1 MRHTKRPPETYTAD
15 EIKRLLAVCGRGRT
29 GARTRALI
37 VLLWRAGLR
46 ISEALSLRLCDI
58 ESRSCHTLRVGGGLD
73 PELITAPPIGV
84 WMLRVR
90 RGKGHKMRTVA
101 LDAWSWGWISPWLA
115 VRPHG
120 ATVLC
125 TLKGGPLTPDRVRH
139 TFRRLQRRAKLEKR
153 VHAHGFRHSYALEL
167 AREGVPMAVI
177 AAALGHSS
185 IATTTRYVAH
195 FGAPEVLERLSV
207 RVEPW
212 AGAAGPPPAGPV
224 LPAQASESIRSR
236 RPAPKASAGHKK
248 GTRTSA
254 RSVRPKRRT
263 GHVRSRRGRRSSG
276 RAA

>member
-58 ESRSCHTLRVGGGLD
+58 EARGHVAGNDGVSQPSIVAARV
-73 PELITAPPIGV
+73 
-84 WMLRVR
+84 LRVR

-101 LDAWSWGWISPWLA
+101 LDPWSWLWISSWLA

-120 ATVLC
+120 ATVFC

-212 AGAAGPPPAGPV
+212 AGAAGPPPAGPA

-236 RPAPKASAGHKK
+236 RPAPKASAGHTK

>member
-1 MRHTKRPPETYTAD
+1 
-15 EIKRLLAVCGRGRT
+15 
-29 GARTRALI
+29 
-37 VLLWRAGLR
+37 
-46 ISEALSLRLCDI
+46 
-58 ESRSCHTLRVGGGLD
+58 
-73 PELITAPPIGV
+73 
-84 WMLRVR
+84 MLRVR

-153 VHAHGFRHSYALEL
+153 VHAHGFRHSEA
-167 AREGVPMAVI
+167 
-177 AAALGHSS
+177 
-185 IATTTRYVAH
+185 
-195 FGAPEVLERLSV
+195 LERLSV